1 MNGWPFLIARGRRRG
16 YSVLLAPAFLHEEYG
31 LLEEVAGPVTAAEP
45 VRVAATKNSRGHDLS
60 VVWSEHRVTAADV
73 ADGTE
78 PRDEHSRPLRLLY
91 GFVCQE
97 TILTRPADTD
107 LARSLA
113 SGLDTYRRFLAGEQ
127 RFTVESSTPFDLRTA
142 GTSRQAA
149 PPATRPRRNYA
160 IPLALV
166 GVAAGFAIGI
176 AVASGGAENPTKTPP
191 ECTTTTTTEPPDPE
205 TTTRPRG
212 RG

>member
-45 VRVAATKNSRGHDLS
+45 VRVAAARSSRGHDLG
-60 VVWSEHRVTAADV
+60 VVWSEHRVTAADI

-97 TILTRPADTD
+97 TVLSRPADTD
-107 LARSLA
+107 LARALA
-113 SGLDTYRRFLAGEQ
+113 AGLDTYRRFLAGEQ
-127 RFTVESSTPFDLRTA
+127 RFTVESSAPFDLHTA
-142 GTSRQAA
+142 GTSRPAA
-149 PPATRPRRNYA
+149 PPEIRPRRNYA

-176 AVASGGAENPTKTPP
+176 AVASGGDETPAKTPT
-191 ECTTTTTTEPPDPE
+191 ECTTTKSSDSN
-205 TTTRPRG
+205 
-212 RG
+212 